1 MRAHVVVFGC
11 QCIIFKESH
20 FEEKQAL
27 ISKEEHRT
35 KHIDVRHNLVWEY
48 IENRIVE
55 VIIVRSEENATDQ
68 FTKNLIQEIIFQK
81 YALRDLT
88 TGDDNEDNSEVKKY
102 E

>member
-1 MRAHVVVFGC
+1 
-11 QCIIFKESH
+11 
-20 FEEKQAL
+20 
-27 ISKEEHRT
+27 
-35 KHIDVRHNLVWEY
+35 
-48 IENRIVE
+48 
-55 VIIVRSEENATDQ
+55 VRSEENATDQ